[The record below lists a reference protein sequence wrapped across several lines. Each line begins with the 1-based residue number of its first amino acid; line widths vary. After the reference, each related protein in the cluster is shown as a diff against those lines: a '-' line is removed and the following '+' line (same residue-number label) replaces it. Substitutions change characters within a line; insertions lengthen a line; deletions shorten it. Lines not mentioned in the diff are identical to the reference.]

1 MLGRGYL
8 GRDKK
13 GFKMNSKL
21 KEALELAGINPFKV
35 WPEDGGMV
43 KIQFRE
49 SDSFLPFIA
58 RSEMELPK
66 EELAKVLLEKY
77 ENAEIISRNTITA
90 CKSQMDILQSIT
102 NGDI

>member
-1 MLGRGYL
+1 
-8 GRDKK
+8 
-13 GFKMNSKL
+13 MNSKL
-21 KEALELAGINPFKV
+21 KEALDLAGINPFKV

-49 SDSFLPFIA
+49 SDSFLPYIA

-90 CKSQMDILQSIT
+90 CKSQMDILQSIM
-102 NGDI
+102 NGGSENAK

>member
-1 MLGRGYL
+1 M
-8 GRDKK
+8 
-13 GFKMNSKL
+13 FTKL
-21 KEALELAGINPFKV
+21 QAALDLAGINPFKV
-35 WPEDGGMV
+35 WPENGGMV

-90 CKSQMDILQSIT
+90 CKSQMDILQSIM
-102 NGDI
+102 NGGSKNGK